1 VRAMDEKLKLEKT
14 LEDQNALRETL
25 ESVRSKSKDRPMFN
39 ALTEKIRRKISKK
52 LVYENVTDAQFLE
65 IRESVI
71 AACKLRTAASL
82 NESTKVKTKKKFK
95 IKTSGVK

>member
-1 VRAMDEKLKLEKT
+1 MDEKLKLQKT

-71 AACKLRTAASL
+71 AACQLRTKASL
-82 NESTKVKTKKKFK
+82 NESVKPKKK
-95 IKTSGVK
+95 IKFGVKKNGSIKE